1 MKELIAGRI
10 TKDDRPISEPMIELF
25 FDGLTGKVVLSEVE
39 STNRKGFTTVHRQFV
54 SPAVFLKALHD
65 YMLKSRELALKL
77 RDAKKNEGTGG
88 GIRIVLPSVPADP
101 LLKPGQKPRPLRL
114 LGQDPSK
121 PLPDATGTATDAQPS
136 PGSVPTHADG
146 ARKPAN
152 TRSTPP
158 AITSP
163 YQRLNQQP
171 SPAPAPNSEGAFDRA
186 ELIEDFEHPIC
197 QICMGTGMVRD
208 ENGINIVTCD
218 YCEGEGRAPAP
229 E

>member
-1 MKELIAGRI
+1 
-10 TKDDRPISEPMIELF
+10 MIELF

-121 PLPDATGTATDAQPS
+121 PLPD
-136 PGSVPTHADG
+136 
-146 ARKPAN
+146 RN
-152 TRSTPP
+152 R
-158 AITSP
+158 
-163 YQRLNQQP
+163 
-171 SPAPAPNSEGAFDRA
+171 DR
-186 ELIEDFEHPIC
+186 C
-197 QICMGTGMVRD
+197 T
-208 ENGINIVTCD
+208 IVTVRGPDSRRWCKETRKHPVD
-218 YCEGEGRAPAP
+218 TPGDHVAVSAAQSTAIPCPCAKLRRRSRSRRADRGLRAPDLPDLHGDRDGQGRERHQHGHVRLLRGRGPGAGP
-229 E
+229 GVGLDASR

>member
-10 TKDDRPISEPMIELF
+10 TKDDRPISELMIELF
-25 FDGLTGKVVLSEVE
+25 FDGLAGKVVLSEVE
-39 STNRKGFTTVHRQFV
+39 SINRKGFTTVHRQFV

-65 YMLKSRELALKL
+65 YMLKSRELALKTE
-77 RDAKKNEGTGG
+77 DAKKKEKGTGG

-136 PGSVPTHADG
+136 PG
-146 ARKPAN
+146 PAK
-152 TRSTPP
+152 RPVD
-158 AITSP
+158 TSGHHVAVSAAE
-163 YQRLNQQP
+163 QQP
-171 SPAPAPNSEGAFDRA
+171 SPAPAPNSDDTFDPA
-186 ELIEDFEHPIC
+186 ELVEDFEHPIC
-197 QICMGTGMVRD
+197 QICMGTGWVRD
-208 ENGINIVTCD
+208 ENGIHMVTCD
-218 YCEGEGRAPAP
+218 YCEGEGRAPDP

>member
-10 TKDDRPISEPMIELF
+10 KKDDRPISEPMIELF
-25 FDGLTGKVVLSEVE
+25 FDGLAGKVVLSEVE
-39 STNRKGFTTVHRQFV
+39 STNRQGFTTVHRQFV

-77 RDAKKNEGTGG
+77 RDAKKKVEGTRG
-88 GIRIVLPSVPADP
+88 GIRIVLPNPVVDP
-101 LLKPGQKPRPLRL
+101 LLRPGQKPRGLRL

-121 PLPDATGTATDAQPS
+121 PLPDATAADAQPS
-136 PGSVPTHADG
+136 PGPVPTHADG
-146 ARKPAN
+146 ARQPAN
-152 TRSTPP
+152 TQSTPP

-163 YQRLNQQP
+163 DQRLNQQP
-171 SPAPAPNSEGAFDRA
+171 SAAPAPTPKAAFDPS

-197 QICMGTGMVRD
+197 QLCMGVGWVRD
-208 ENGINIVTCD
+208 ENGINMVRCD
-218 YCEGEGRAPAP
+218 YCEGKGRAPAP